1 MGDEVKEKRA
11 QRREDLEK
19 EWKQLMSW
27 SERLGTE
34 RQIAKIEAL
43 ARASRELRAL
53 EAPGGDGGG
62 GLRVVEAGAAML
74 QAVMRVLESI
84 PAFSSAEAEGG
95 DAVIAATVQSGSDV
109 VVMMPAH
116 AQRQLRGL
124 VAEYREAWGTSAF
137 EEVDWEKYLRKPEGF
152 YTAE

>member
-1 MGDEVKEKRA
+1 MDDEVKEKRT

-53 EAPGGDGGG
+53 EVAGGDGGG
-62 GLRVVEAGAAML
+62 GLRVVEAGSAML

-95 DAVIAATVQSGSDV
+95 DAVIAATVQSGSEV
-109 VVMMPAH
+109 LVMMPANV
-116 AQRQLRGL
+116 QRQLRGL
-124 VAEYREAWGTSAF
+124 VAAYRDAPVTSAL
-137 EEVDWEKYLRKPEGF
+137 EETDWEEYLRKPGGF